1 MTAYT
6 HTFCINTVCFNTI
19 FIYKDFF
26 YSISTFFTEF
36 LVKFLSAF
44 RRCITLNFH
53 LDIRIIF
60 HEVCNVFQI

>member
-26 YSISTFFTEF
+26 YSNSSLKIS
-36 LVKFLSAF
+36 LA
-44 RRCITLNFH
+44 
-53 LDIRIIF
+53 
-60 HEVCNVFQI
+60 